1 MAFGIQASKY
11 QCNLLWRPMQAQE
24 VQHQVP
30 QDAIRLKLT
39 RGLCAAPALLALTL
53 CVLAAIAI
61 ISRAIAP
68 NLAADGA
75 R

>member
-1 MAFGIQASKY
+1 
-11 QCNLLWRPMQAQE
+11 MQAQE

-39 RGLCAAPALLALTL
+39 RGFCAELSLLTLTL
-53 CVLAAIAI
+53 CVLAAVALFAT
-61 ISRAIAP
+61 SVTL
-68 NLAADGA
+68 NLPADGA